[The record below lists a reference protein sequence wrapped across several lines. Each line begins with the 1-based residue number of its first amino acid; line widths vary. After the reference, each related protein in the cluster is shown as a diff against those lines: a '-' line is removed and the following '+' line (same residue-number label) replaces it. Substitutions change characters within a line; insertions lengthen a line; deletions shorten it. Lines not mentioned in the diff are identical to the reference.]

1 MAASLLAAMLHP
13 WRRLRDL
20 AHVRLLWHDGG
31 PKGVTNFAAQT
42 ISLRRG
48 MTQAERRS
56 TVLHECLHVE
66 RGPVLTTLAA
76 REELRVE
83 KETARLL
90 LPDVHRVGDALAW
103 AHDLREAADELWV
116 DEQLLRCRLEHLH
129 PAERGYL
136 KRRLT
141 DDGL

>member
-1 MAASLLAAMLHP
+1 MLHP

-31 PKGVTNFAAQT
+31 PKGITNFANQT

-66 RGPVLTTLAA
+66 RGPVLSTLAA

-90 LPDVHRVGDALAW
+90 LADLERLGDALAW
-103 AHDLREAADELWV
+103 AHDLAEAADELWV
-116 DEQLLRCRLEHLH
+116 DEQLLRCRLNHLH

-136 KRRLT
+136 KRRLAE
-141 DDGL
+141 DGH

>member
-1 MAASLLAAMLHP
+1 MTGVHP
-13 WRRLRDL
+13 WRRLREL
-20 AHVRLLWHDGG
+20 AHITLLWHDGG
-31 PKGVTNFAAQT
+31 PMGETDFEANT

-48 MTQAERRS
+48 MTWAERRT

-66 RGPVLTTLAA
+66 RGPVLQSMYG

-90 LPDVHRVGDALAW
+90 LPDVHEIGDALAW
-103 AHDLREAADELWV
+103 AYDLHEAADELRV
-116 DEQLLRCRLEHLH
+116 DVDLLRTRLEHLH

-136 KRRLT
+136 KNRIEG
-141 DDGL
+141 DESC

>member
-1 MAASLLAAMLHP
+1 MLHP

-31 PKGVTNFAAQT
+31 PKGVTNFSAAT

-56 TVLHECLHVE
+56 TVLHECLHIE

-90 LPDVHRVGDALAW
+90 LPDVHEVGDALAW
-103 AHDLREAADELWV
+103 AHNLTEAADELWV

-129 PAERGYL
+129 PSERHYL
-136 KRRLT
+136 RRRLE
-141 DDGL
+141 DA

>member
-1 MAASLLAAMLHP
+1 MHP
-13 WRRLRDL
+13 WRRLREL
-20 AHVRLLWHDGG
+20 AHVTLLWHDGG

-56 TVLHECLHVE
+56 TVLHECLHIE
-66 RGPVLTTLAA
+66 RGPALTTLAA

-90 LPDVHRVGDALAW
+90 LPDMHRV
-103 AHDLREAADELWV
+103 ADDLWV
-116 DEQLLRCRLEHLH
+116 DEQLLRCRLRHLH
-129 PAERGYL
+129 PSERGYL
-136 KRRLT
+136 QQRLAE
-141 DDGL
+141 DGH

>member
-1 MAASLLAAMLHP
+1 MIHP

-56 TVLHECLHVE
+56 TILHECLHVE

-83 KETARLL
+83 RETARLL
-90 LPDVHRVGDALAW
+90 LPDIEAVADAMIWARNLA
-103 AHDLREAADELWV
+103 EAADDLWV
-116 DEQLLRCRLEHLH
+116 DEQLLRCRLTHLH

-136 KRRLT
+136 HRRM
-141 DDGL
+141 DDA